1 MNKIPLILDCDP
13 GVDDSF
19 ALALLAASP
28 QIELLA
34 VTPVEGNVPASRTRR
49 NALGL
54 CQMLGLDCRVAFGA
68 ERPLRKAYTRDAS
81 AVHGASGVGSLVF
94 PEITRTPDPLP
105 AWEVIYREAVRC
117 GGQLVLLA
125 VGPLTNIATAL
136 RLHPDLPRYLKK
148 LCIMGG
154 GTFGNVAASGGRAE
168 FNTWVDPT
176 AAKEVFAQVEV
187 WMVGLDATHAS
198 AVTAADFDEMI
209 ALCGSGD
216 GALVPRELARFSKQN
231 SLENGCDNHIIHD
244 ALAAASLDRLGCS
257 FQISTCGIIPGE
269 GARSRRL
276 ALDQKTL
283 GVPVLAIGVPTVTD
297 AATLACDLLGLEAP
311 PEKIREG
318 FLVTPG
324 DIDLLAA
331 KSAKAVGY
339 GVNLALHGNMPVSD
353 MEQLLA

>member
-168 FNTWVDPT
+168 FNIWVDPT

-244 ALAAASLDRLGCS
+244 ALAAASVIDPQVVTFERRHVTVEDRDGAPN
-257 FQISTCGIIPGE
+257 QGE
-269 GARSRRL
+269 
-276 ALDQKTL
+276 TL
-283 GVPVLAIGVPTVTD
+283 VSLPDGTHPAN
-297 AATLACDLLGLEAP
+297 CQM
-311 PEKIREG
+311 
-318 FLVTPG
+318 
-324 DIDLLAA
+324 
-331 KSAKAVGY
+331 AVG
-339 GVNLALHGNMPVSD
+339 VDRARFTAMLKD
-353 MEQLLA
+353 MCRYYASAAR